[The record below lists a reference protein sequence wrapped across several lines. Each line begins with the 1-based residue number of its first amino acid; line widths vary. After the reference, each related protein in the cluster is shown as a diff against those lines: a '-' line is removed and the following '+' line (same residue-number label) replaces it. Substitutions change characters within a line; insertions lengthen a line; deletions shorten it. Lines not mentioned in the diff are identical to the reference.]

1 MGEIRMSTTTVAGRA
16 TTTDVPSLMEK
27 HPRGRGFGILSR
39 LARVEDAAG
48 RHVRED
54 AEERSV
60 VSFDLRRQDARHRRD
75 VDGLLHFG

>member
-1 MGEIRMSTTTVAGRA
+1 MITINLEARPA
-16 TTTDVPSLMEK
+16 TGDSASLIEK

-54 AEERSV
+54 ADSDEQTTV
-60 VSFDLRRQDARHRRD
+60 VAFQRRLPDARHRRD
-75 VDGLLHFG
+75 DGRGLLHFG